1 MTPVAEELRAP
12 GPRSCWHDRDLDP
25 QPGLDRTVKV
35 ETLARGEV
43 TRAVGGQIDPGGK
56 GINVSRALAGHGLPT
71 HAIVTVGGAE
81 GEHLV
86 TLLLVTG
93 IEIVPVRIRGA
104 VRRTSPSS
112 NPTGRRQDERAG
124 TELSADELDSVFD
137 AVRQAVES
145 ADWLVASGSLPPG
158 TPAGVYADLVRSLS
172 QSGTRVAIDTSGP
185 AFDAVL
191 PAGPTLVKPNRDEL
205 AEATG
210 MRLTT
215 IADVVEA
222 ACRLRDRGAR
232 SVLASLGADGAVL
245 VDDDGAIH
253 GQTPVVS
260 PLSSVGAGDAML
272 AGFLAGGDAGA
283 HALTQG
289 LAWGAAAVLQPG
301 SGMPSPGDIDL
312 ASVRLERHH
321 ETTRRDLFAMPP

>member
-1 MTPVAEELRAP
+1 MIVTLTLNPSV
-12 GPRSCWHDRDLDP
+12 
-25 QPGLDRTVKV
+25 DRTVEV

-43 TRAVGGQIDPGGK
+43 TRAVGGRVDPGGK
-56 GINVSRALAGHGLPT
+56 GINVSRALASHGLPT
-71 HAIVTVGGAE
+71 RAVVTVGGAE

-86 TLLLVTG
+86 TLLRDTG

-104 VRRTSPSS
+104 IRS
-112 NPTGRRQDERAG
+112 NITIVEPDG
-124 TELSADELDSVFD
+124 TTTKINEPGAELSTDELNSVFD

-232 SVLASLGADGAVL
+232 TVLASLGADGAVL

-272 AGFLAGGDAGA
+272 AGFLAGGGAGA

-312 ASVRLERHH
+312 ASVRLERH